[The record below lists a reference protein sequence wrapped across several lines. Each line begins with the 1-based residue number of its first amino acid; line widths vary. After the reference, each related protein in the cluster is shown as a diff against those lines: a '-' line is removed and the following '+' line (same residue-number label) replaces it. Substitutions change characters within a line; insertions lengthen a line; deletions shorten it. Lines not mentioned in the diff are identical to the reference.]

1 MIRNKI
7 ILINEIEK
15 KLKKIKKQ
23 KKKIVHCH
31 GVFDLLHPG
40 HLMHFNSA
48 KKFGDILVVSV
59 TSDKYV
65 NKGFNR
71 PYFDLNTRIKMIS
84 ELSVVDFVCESN
96 HPSAVEIIKKIKPNF
111 YCKGPEYKNFKN
123 DYSKNILAENKV
135 IKKVKGKIKF
145 TKDQPFSSSKLLSH
159 SFLENTEQVKY
170 LKKIKSYFNNIKF
183 NDFEKKFKKL
193 KVLVLGESI
202 IDKYIFCEATGK
214 SGKDPVLTMKYLNE
228 ESYLGGSLAICRHLS
243 TFCQKVTLVSYLGE
257 KNEEFNFIKKR
268 LEKNIKTIFVKKKNA
283 PTIIKT
289 RYIESNNNIKS
300 LGVYKINDQ
309 SISKKEE
316 TDVINKIKKNLNDH
330 DLIIV
335 SDFGHGLITDKI
347 AKFISSCKKDYTL
360 NAQKNS
366 NNHGYTNLN
375 RFNNINSLVI
385 NASELRQE
393 FKDSETS
400 LLKLARK
407 LKQKKRIKSIV
418 VTQGKD
424 GALFLN
430 DKKNFNCPAFA
441 SNVVD
446 KVGAGDAMLSIL
458 ALCNYIKLDPEV
470 SMYISSLAAANSVE
484 SISNSSP
491 VTFRKIMKVLLHQI
505 K

>member
-1 MIRNKI
+1 M
-7 ILINEIEK
+7 
-15 KLKKIKKQ
+15 
-23 KKKIVHCH
+23 
-31 GVFDLLHPG
+31 
-40 HLMHFNSA
+40 
-48 KKFGDILVVSV
+48 
-59 TSDKYV
+59 
-65 NKGFNR
+65 
-71 PYFDLNTRIKMIS
+71 
-84 ELSVVDFVCESN
+84 
-96 HPSAVEIIKKIKPNF
+96 
-111 YCKGPEYKNFKN
+111 
-123 DYSKNILAENKV
+123 
-135 IKKVKGKIKF
+135 
-145 TKDQPFSSSKLLSH
+145 
-159 SFLENTEQVKY
+159 
-170 LKKIKSYFNNIKF
+170 
-183 NDFEKKFKKL
+183 
-193 KVLVLGESI
+193 
-202 IDKYIFCEATGK
+202 
-214 SGKDPVLTMKYLNE
+214 
-228 ESYLGGSLAICRHLS
+228 
-243 TFCQKVTLVSYLGE
+243 
-257 KNEEFNFIKKR
+257 
-268 LEKNIKTIFVKKKNA
+268 
-283 PTIIKT
+283 
-289 RYIESNNNIKS
+289 
-300 LGVYKINDQ
+300 
-309 SISKKEE
+309 
-316 TDVINKIKKNLNDH
+316 
-330 DLIIV
+330 IIV

-491 VTFRKIMKVLLHQI
+491 VTFQKIMKVLLHQI